1 MPVTMQQVRAQ
12 LDRDEPDYP
21 AAARLGPEA
30 LPHLRQLA
38 QGADPMLASK
48 AVYLASLI
56 GTDQSVTIVNE
67 AAAKPDPIVRAAAAG
82 AVRNLDRA
90 PNQLLNSLLNDQDA
104 GVRKVALRSI
114 EASEPSSLPPDVATN
129 VRDMSVNDPNPHLR
143 QLAGG
148 VINRLPEE

>member
-1 MPVTMQQVRAQ
+1 MPITMQQVRAQ

-21 AAARLGPEA
+21 AAARPGPEA

-38 QGADPMLASK
+38 QGDDPMLASK

-82 AVRNLDRA
+82 AVRNLDQA
-90 PNQLLNSLLNDQDA
+90 PNQLLNSLLNDRDV
-104 GVRKVALRSI
+104 GVRKLALRSV
-114 EASEPSSLPPDVATN
+114 EASRPSLPPDVATN
-129 VRDMSVNDPNPHLR
+129 VRDMSVNDPNPQLR

-148 VINRLPEE
+148 VIDRLPEE

>member
-30 LPHLRQLA
+30 FPHLRQLA
-38 QGADPMLASK
+38 QGDDPMLASK

-56 GTDQSVTIVNE
+56 GTEQSVAIVNE
-67 AAAKPDPIVRAAAAG
+67 AAGKPNPIVRAAAAG
-82 AVRNLDRA
+82 ALRNLDQA
-90 PNQLLNSLLNDQDA
+90 PNQLLNSLLNDQDV
-104 GVRKVALRSI
+104 GVRKVALRSV
-114 EASEPSSLPPDVATN
+114 EASRPSLPADVATN
-129 VRDMSVNDPNPHLR
+129 VRDMAVNDPNPHLR

-148 VINRLPEE
+148 VINRLSEE

>member
-21 AAARLGPEA
+21 EAARLGAEA
-30 LPHLRQLA
+30 LSHLRQLA
-38 QGADPMLASK
+38 QGDDPMLASK

-82 AVRNLDRA
+82 AVRNLDQA
-90 PNQLLNSLLNDQDA
+90 PDQLLNSLLTDQDI
-104 GVRKVALRSI
+104 GVRKVALRSV
-114 EASEPSSLPPDVATN
+114 EASGPSLPADVVTN
-129 VRDMSVNDPNPHLR
+129 VRDMSMNDPNPHLR
-143 QLAGG
+143 HLAGG

>member
-1 MPVTMQQVRAQ
+1 MPVTMQQVRAH

-21 AAARLGPEA
+21 EAARLGPDA

-38 QGADPMLASK
+38 RGDDPMPASK
-48 AVYLASLI
+48 AIYLASLI

-67 AAAKPDPIVRAAAAG
+67 AAGRPNPMVRAAAAG
-82 AVRNLDRA
+82 ALRNLDQA
-90 PNQLLNSLLNDQDA
+90 PNQLLNSLLNDQDV
-104 GVRKVALRSI
+104 GVRKVALRSV
-114 EASEPSSLPPDVATN
+114 EASGPSTLPTDVATN

-148 VINRLPEE
+148 IVNRLPEE

>member
-21 AAARLGPEA
+21 AAAGLGPEA

-38 QGADPMLASK
+38 QGDDPMLASK

-67 AAAKPDPIVRAAAAG
+67 AAGKPDPIVRAAAAG
-82 AVRNLDRA
+82 AVRNLDQA

-114 EASEPSSLPPDVATN
+114 EASGPSSLPGDVATN
-129 VRDMSVNDPNPHLR
+129 VRDMAVNDPNPHLR

-148 VINRLPEE
+148 VINRLSEE